1 MKKIVITLTAVAGM
15 LMSGCA
21 YDYYGH
27 YAYGDGSP
35 NTLGVV
41 TTQTITYSTPDVTQ
55 MSAGVVAA
63 TQMSARDDAGRA
75 AAAIAGKTALETAG
89 DGQTP

>member
-1 MKKIVITLTAVAGM
+1 MKKIAITLTALTGM
-15 LMSGCA
+15 FMSGCA

-55 MSAGVVAA
+55 MSNEAVVA
-63 TQMSARDDAGRA
+63 TQLSAGEDAGRA